1 MPEAGSFNGAE
12 HLYRVRVYYEDTD
25 AAGVVYYANYLR
37 MAERARAEM
46 MRLLG
51 AGHAEMA
58 AKDGVVL
65 AVRDC
70 AIEYLSPAK
79 LDDVVEIR
87 TRITQLLGAGLRAVQ
102 DFSRD
107 GTGLAR
113 MNIRLACVSAAGR
126 PARLPP
132 SVRAALARL
141 EPQFMSVQK
150 QRA

>member
-1 MPEAGSFNGAE
+1 MPETGSFDGAD

-37 MAERARAEM
+37 MAERARTEM
-46 MRLLG
+46 MRLAG
-51 AGHAEMA
+51 ADHAEMA

-70 AIEYLSPAK
+70 TIEYLSPAR

-87 TRITQLLGAGLRAVQ
+87 TRITQSLGASLRAVQ

-107 GTGLAR
+107 GTVLAR
-113 MNIRLACVSAAGR
+113 MNIRLACVGAADQ

-141 EPQFMSVQK
+141 DPQFMSAQK

>member
-1 MPEAGSFNGAE
+1 MPEAGSFNGAD

-25 AAGVVYYANYLR
+25 AAGMVYYANYLR
-37 MAERARAEM
+37 LAERARTEM

-58 AKDGVVL
+58 AKDGVVM

-87 TRITQLLGAGLRAVQ
+87 TTITQLLGAGLRAVPAPAISQ
-102 DFSRD
+102 ARPVKAGTSRKTAWA
-107 GTGLAR
+107 GGNAAAPTAP
-113 MNIRLACVSAAGR
+113 SAAAR
-126 PARLPP
+126 P
-132 SVRAALARL
+132 
-141 EPQFMSVQK
+141 
-150 QRA
+150 